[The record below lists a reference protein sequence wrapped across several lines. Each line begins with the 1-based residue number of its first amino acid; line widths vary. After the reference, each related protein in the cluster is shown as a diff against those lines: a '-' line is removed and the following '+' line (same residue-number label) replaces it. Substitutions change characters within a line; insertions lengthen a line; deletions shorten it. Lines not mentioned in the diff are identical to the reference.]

1 MNDIDSYDFLI
12 NLFGK
17 KNIERALD
25 NEEATTAQVA
35 DKLFKAGN
43 LEIPNEMQANYVLKK
58 GLLAKEKE
66 DNEVL
71 GTRATIANQI
81 NKLAIKKDNT

>member
-1 MNDIDSYDFLI
+1 
-12 NLFGK
+12 
-17 KNIERALD
+17 
-25 NEEATTAQVA
+25 
-35 DKLFKAGN
+35 
-43 LEIPNEMQANYVLKK
+43 MQGNYVLKK